1 MRIKDTVGGAFFL
14 GLQLRPIGFPVVS
27 HFNLQPMAVR
37 PENFTMRNLVRVAFL
52 LVACS
57 VSQICASF
65 SFNTK
70 DLVLLVN
77 DSTTLTLTLTDNVL
91 RNTTLILS
99 TNHKDLLTTNVTK
112 IEVTNSTGTNVWPVE
127 LFGHDAGHDL
137 LKVDAFPPSI
147 KCSDAFVRV
156 TLQHS
161 NELALFSVIVG
172 WVYFVAWSISFY
184 PQMYENWRRKS
195 VVGLN
200 FDFIAL
206 NLVGFILY
214 SMFNVGLWIPE
225 IEKDYISRNP
235 RGLNPVQLNDI
246 FFSIHAVFATL
257 ITVIQCYCY
266 EKGDQ
271 QVSRTAKSIMSFYG
285 LIIAVLLVLVYLQKI
300 VWLDFLYYCSYIK
313 LTITLIKYIPQAVM
327 NYKRKSTIGWS
338 IGNIFL
344 DFTGGILSI
353 LQMIINAYNYN
364 DWASVFGDPT
374 KFGLGLLSVIFD
386 ILFFLQ
392 HYVFYRYVPRLI
404 FCIVHVVAY
413 CMFTV
418 L

>member
-1 MRIKDTVGGAFFL
+1 MV
-14 GLQLRPIGFPVVS
+14 
-27 HFNLQPMAVR
+27 VR
-37 PENFTMRNLVRVAFL
+37 PEQFTMRSLVRVAFIL
-52 LVACS
+52 IACS
-57 VSQICASF
+57 ASQACASF

-77 DSTTLTLTLTDNVL
+77 DSTTLTLTLTDKVPV
-91 RNTTLILS
+91 NTTLILS
-99 TNHKDLLTTNVTK
+99 TNHKDLLTTNITK
-112 IEVTNSTGTNVWPVE
+112 IEVNNSTSSNTWPVE
-127 LFGHDAGHDL
+127 LFGHNAGHDL
-137 LKVDAFPPSI
+137 LKVDAYPPSI
-147 KCSDAFVRV
+147 KSSDAFVRV
-156 TLQHS
+156 TLQYS
-161 NELALFSVIVG
+161 NELALVSVVVG
-172 WVYFVAWSISFY
+172 WIYFVAWSISFY
-184 PQMYENWRRKS
+184 PQMYENWTRKS

-200 FDFIAL
+200 FDFIVL

-225 IEKDYISRNP
+225 IEKDYIARNP

-257 ITVIQCYCY
+257 ITVTQCYFY

-271 QVSRTAKSIMSFYG
+271 QVSRTAKSIMSFYA
-285 LIIAVLLVLVYLQKI
+285 LIIAISLVLVYLQKI

-344 DFTGGILSI
+344 DFTGGLLSI

-392 HYVFYRYVPRLI
+392 HYVFYSPKSSKLYDLTG
-404 FCIVHVVAY
+404 C
-413 CMFTV
+413 T
-418 L
+418 